1 MDLVLEQ
8 EKAKKY
14 IDSIKDE
21 YFFKYFTH
29 LLYEY
34 ETKQNLNPHTEE
46 GLRNRLE
53 LSSKQK
59 RNGLGISHE
68 DLKLEIKTW
77 EKSKL

>member
-1 MDLVLEQ
+1 MDLVLEK

-14 IDSIKDE
+14 IDSIQDE

-46 GLRNRLE
+46 GLRNRF
-53 LSSKQK
+53 
-59 RNGLGISHE
+59 
-68 DLKLEIKTW
+68 
-77 EKSKL
+77 EKSMQDLENGTTISSEAMRERVKEWKK

>member
-1 MDLVLEQ
+1 MDLVLEK

-14 IDSIKDE
+14 IDSIQDE
-21 YFFKYFTH
+21 YFFKCFAQ

-53 LSSKQK
+53 KSMQDLENGTTVSSEVMRERVNEWRK
-59 RNGLGISHE
+59 
-68 DLKLEIKTW
+68 
-77 EKSKL
+77 